1 MGCISSELCY
11 LQGVTELKVIWHPTQ
26 RPPLT
31 ALFWGGGLHC
41 RNPWRETAW
50 SWRHQSLESSAVLGK
65 PVQPEE
71 EIRAEERGSDLVF
84 LPPFPD

>member
-31 ALFWGGGLHC
+31 ALFWGWLALQ
-41 RNPWRETAW
+41 E
-50 SWRHQSLESSAVLGK
+50 SLERDSLVL
-65 PVQPEE
+65 ETS
-71 EIRAEERGSDLVF
+71 IS
-84 LPPFPD
+84 